1 MTLLHPMPATH
12 FNVNWCTQNFGN
24 ALIFK
29 GKERPMRL
37 GTFEQVALGHFFRA
51 QDNGTYLD
59 A

>member
-1 MTLLHPMPATH
+1 MKLLHLLPSTD
-12 FNVNWCTQNFGN
+12 FNVNWCAQNIGS

-29 GKERPMRL
+29 EKERAMGL
-37 GTFEQVALGHFFRA
+37 GTFEQVDLGHFFRA

>member
-1 MTLLHPMPATH
+1 MKLLHLLPAND
-12 FNVNWCTQNFGN
+12 FNLNWCAQNIGS

-29 GKERPMRL
+29 GKDRTMGL
-37 GTFEQVALGHFFRA
+37 GTFEQVDLGHFFRA

>member
-1 MTLLHPMPATH
+1 MPATNI
-12 FNVNWCTQNFGN
+12 NVDWCAQNIGN

-29 GKERPMRL
+29 GKERPMGL
-37 GTFEQVALGHFFRA
+37 GTFEQVDLGHFFRA